1 MSGLV
6 RRFIGR
12 IARPRSEPGPATGT
26 PSAPAP
32 ASRWENIDV
41 VIFQMGKVASTAI
54 AAGLGRAGLH
64 SLQAHVACP
73 GRLAEKLHTIA
84 NPALGEEVAT
94 RVYQDFLLELRV
106 MYLLGRARRGE
117 GRGNSLKI
125 VTPVRDPVSWYWSHF
140 AEMYDHYR
148 GLLLRYWQA
157 QGGAADAFEPRRVF
171 LQLLERMFDLLENS
185 SAPLDSVAGVARL
198 QAAANE
204 LDASNVLASQVNR
217 FLVPLRWFDEDFLPA
232 TGVDVY
238 RHPFDATGGS
248 GRLQEG
254 GFAVLLLQ
262 YERLGSLLGQLQSFA
277 GVPALDLGRENAS
290 EDKDIPFDVA
300 QMQKSGLERM
310 SPALVERIYS
320 CRYSRHFGY
329 LPAAADPG
337 R

>member
-1 MSGLV
+1 MTGLV
-6 RRFIGR
+6 RRIIDR
-12 IARPRSEPGPATGT
+12 IAQPRLPEPGPVRDAL
-26 PSAPAP
+26 PAARP
-32 ASRWENIDV
+32 ENIDV

-54 AAGLGRAGLH
+54 AAGLGRSGLH

-106 MYLLGRARRGE
+106 MYLLARIR
-117 GRGNSLKI
+117 RNSGAGDGLNI
-125 VTPVRDPVSWYWSHF
+125 ITPVRDPVSWYWSHF

-157 QGGAADAFEPRRVF
+157 QGGTAEAFDPRQVF
-171 LQLLERMFDLLENS
+171 LELLERMFGLLEKTA
-185 SAPLDSVAGVARL
+185 APLDSVAGLASL
-198 QAAANE
+198 QQEANE
-204 LDASNVLASQVNR
+204 LDPSNVLASQVNR

-238 RHPFDATGGS
+238 RHPFDTAGGS
-248 GRLQEG
+248 SRLQEG
-254 GFAVLLLQ
+254 GFSVLLLQ
-262 YERLGSLLGQLQSFA
+262 YEKLGSLVGQLESFTGA
-277 GVPALDLGRENAS
+277 SALDLGRENAS
-290 EDKDIPFDVA
+290 EDKEIPFDLA

-310 SPALVERIYS
+310 SPALVERIYD

-329 LPAAADPG
+329 FPAGGDAAP
-337 R
+337 